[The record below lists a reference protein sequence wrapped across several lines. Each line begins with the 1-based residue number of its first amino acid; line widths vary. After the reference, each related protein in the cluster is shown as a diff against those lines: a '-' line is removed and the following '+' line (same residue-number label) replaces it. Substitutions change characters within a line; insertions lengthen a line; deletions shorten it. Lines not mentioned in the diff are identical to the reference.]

1 MKYIKLFENFNTSDI
16 SEELD
21 NWIEANSDYISS
33 YYLEDKVKEL
43 LGLDDEIT
51 SSEKVERSTEGNEY
65 GENWSTKIIIIKY
78 NDKDLIKV
86 CVTMDNRYDFGKN
99 SILFRGLPKDKV
111 VSLPVGVRFYFDRSL
126 LG

>member
-111 VSLPVGVRFYFDRSL
+111 VSLTVGVRFYFDRSL